1 MTVSSPEQTLVNNL
15 ITLKTQYEQALTEAD
30 TVSAHYREQLS
41 HVNALLLNQIG
52 SANGLAPFQTHIKSA
67 EPILDAIAALQEST
81 DINRLTLAPAKTIA
95 EVSPTP
101 TEIAPK
107 PKQAK
112 AQIKAQT
119 SPAVGGRTPRELLPI
134 HQGLKRL
141 DAIAK
146 VFQDHQGQEVTIDTL
161 TEQLF
166 GNLSTEAHKAER
178 LKLRTLLYQGE
189 QRGLWTKGD
198 AASTYVIKTSGQATA
213 KTVAQPKAK
222 ATKVAAK
229 VAAKAADTRAQ
240 AKAPKAAPVLT
251 TTKKRISLPLLSSFD
266 GMTKLEAITSVLEK
280 NRGEILHHDTI
291 IQSLYGDLDL
301 EELKAERVRIKTALL
316 GGVKNEKWQKA
327 SVASSYFLPEAS
339 AGAKSKASG
348 RKPKAS
354 KAAASESEP
363 VTEAVA
369 EVVPETTTDSS
380 PKKGRRPAAAKTP
393 VKSKFKRTR
402 RTATQLNPEGA

>member
-1 MTVSSPEQTLVNNL
+1 MTVSSSEQTLVNNL

-30 TVSAHYREQLS
+30 TISAHYREQLS

-52 SANGLAPFQTHIKSA
+52 SGNGLSPFQTHIKSA

-81 DINRLTLAPAKTIA
+81 DINRLTLAPAKTVVEA
-95 EVSPTP
+95 RPTP
-101 TEIAPK
+101 PEVAPK

-112 AQIKAQT
+112 AQP
-119 SPAVGGRTPRELLPI
+119 SLAVGGRTPRELLPI

-146 VFQDHQGQEVTIDTL
+146 VFQNHQGQEVTIDTL

-198 AASTYVIKTSGQATA
+198 AASTYVIKVSGQAPA
-213 KTVAQPKAK
+213 KTVAQPRAKAPAK
-222 ATKVAAK
+222 ATG
-229 VAAKAADTRAQ
+229 TRAQ
-240 AKAPKAAPVLT
+240 AKAPKSSPVT
-251 TTKKRISLPLLSSFD
+251 ATTKKRISLPLLSSFD
-266 GMTKLEAITSVLEK
+266 GMTKLESIASVLEK
-280 NRGEILHHDTI
+280 NRGEVLHHDTI
-291 IQSLYGDLDL
+291 IQSLYGDLNPDA
-301 EELKAERVRIKTALL
+301 LKAERVRIKTALL
-316 GGVKNEKWQKA
+316 GGVKNKKWQKA

-354 KAAASESEP
+354 KSPNPKSEP
-363 VTEAVA
+363 VAEAA
-369 EVVPETTTDSS
+369 AKVVSETTSDLSA
-380 PKKGRRPAAAKTP
+380 KKGRKPAPAKTP

-402 RTATQLNPEGA
+402 RTATRLNPEGA

>member
-30 TVSAHYREQLS
+30 TISAHYREQLS

-81 DINRLTLAPAKTIA
+81 DINRLTLAPAKTVVEA
-95 EVSPTP
+95 SPTP
-101 TEIAPK
+101 PEVAPK

-112 AQIKAQT
+112 AQP

-134 HQGLKRL
+134 HQGLRRL
-141 DAIAK
+141 DAISK
-146 VFQDHQGQEVTIDTL
+146 IFQNHQGQEVTIDTL

-198 AASTYVIKTSGQATA
+198 AASTYVIKASGQATT

-222 ATKVAAK
+222 TTAK
-229 VAAKAADTRAQ
+229 TTAKAAGTRAQ
-240 AKAPKAAPVLT
+240 AKAPKASPAAV

-266 GMTKLEAITSVLEK
+266 GMTKLEAIANVLEK

-291 IQSLYGDLDL
+291 IQSLYGDLNL

-316 GGVKNEKWQKA
+316 GGVKHEKWQKA

-339 AGAKSKASG
+339 AGAKSKTSG

-354 KAAASESEP
+354 KPSTPKSAP
-363 VTEAVA
+363 VTEAAA
-369 EVVPETTTDSS
+369 EVVSETPSDL
-380 PKKGRRPAAAKTP
+380 PAKKGRKAAPAKTP

-402 RTATQLNPEGA
+402 STATKLNPEGA

>member
-30 TVSAHYREQLS
+30 TISAHYREQLS

-52 SANGLAPFQTHIKSA
+52 SGNGLAPFQTHIKSA
-67 EPILDAIAALQEST
+67 EPILDAIAAFQEST
-81 DINRLTLAPAKTIA
+81 DINRLTLAPAKTVA
-95 EVSPTP
+95 EAIPTP
-101 TEIAPK
+101 PEVAPK

-112 AQIKAQT
+112 AQS

-146 VFQDHQGQEVTIDTL
+146 IFQNHQGQEVTIDTL

-198 AASTYVIKTSGQATA
+198 AASTYVIRASGQATA
-213 KTVAQPKAK
+213 KAVAQPKA
-222 ATKVAAK
+222 AE
-229 VAAKAADTRAQ
+229 KAAGTRAQ
-240 AKAPKAAPVLT
+240 AKAPKASPVPAA

-266 GMTKLEAITSVLEK
+266 GMTKLDAIASVLEK
-280 NRGEILHHDTI
+280 NRGEVLHHDTI
-291 IQSLYGDLDL
+291 IQSLYGDLNL

-339 AGAKSKASG
+339 AGAKVKASG

-354 KAAASESEP
+354 KSPNSKSEP
-363 VTEAVA
+363 VTEAAAAVS
-369 EVVPETTTDSS
+369 ETPADLSS
-380 PKKGRRPAAAKTP
+380 KKGRKPAPAKTP

-402 RTATQLNPEGA
+402 RTATRLNPEGA

>member
-30 TVSAHYREQLS
+30 TISAHYREQLS

-52 SANGLAPFQTHIKSA
+52 SVNGLAPFQTHIKSA
-67 EPILDAIAALQEST
+67 EPILDVIAALQEST
-81 DINRLTLAPAKTIA
+81 DINRLTLAPAKTVV

-101 TEIAPK
+101 PEVAPK

-112 AQIKAQT
+112 AQP

-146 VFQDHQGQEVTIDTL
+146 VFQNHQGQEVTIDTL

-198 AASTYVIKTSGQATA
+198 AASTYVIKASGQATA
-213 KTVAQPKAK
+213 KTVAQPKAT
-222 ATKVAAK
+222 AT
-229 VAAKAADTRAQ
+229 AKAAVPRAQ
-240 AKAPKAAPVLT
+240 AKAPKASPVT
-251 TTKKRISLPLLSSFD
+251 ATPKKRISLPLLSSFD
-266 GMTKLEAITSVLEK
+266 GMTKLEAIASVLEK

-291 IQSLYGDLDL
+291 IQSLYGDLNL
-301 EELKAERVRIKTALL
+301 EEIKAERVRIKTALL

-354 KAAASESEP
+354 KSPTPKSEP
-363 VTEAVA
+363 VTEAAA
-369 EVVPETTTDSS
+369 EVVSETPSDLSS
-380 PKKGRRPAAAKTP
+380 KKGRKPAPAKTP

-402 RTATQLNPEGA
+402 RTATQLNSEGA

>member
-30 TVSAHYREQLS
+30 TISAHYREQLS

-81 DINRLTLAPAKTIA
+81 DINRLTLAPAKTVVEA
-95 EVSPTP
+95 SPTP
-101 TEIAPK
+101 PEVAPK

-112 AQIKAQT
+112 AQP

-146 VFQDHQGQEVTIDTL
+146 VFQNHQGQEVTIDTL

-198 AASTYVIKTSGQATA
+198 AASTYVIKASGQATA

-222 ATKVAAK
+222 AKAT
-229 VAAKAADTRAQ
+229 AKAAAPRAQ
-240 AKAPKAAPVLT
+240 AKAPKASPVT
-251 TTKKRISLPLLSSFD
+251 ATTKKRISLPLLSSFD
-266 GMTKLEAITSVLEK
+266 GMTKLESIASVLEK

-291 IQSLYGDLDL
+291 IQSLYGDLNL

-316 GGVKNEKWQKA
+316 GGVKNKKWQKA

-354 KAAASESEP
+354 KAPNPKSKP
-363 VTEAVA
+363 VTEAAA
-369 EVVPETTTDSS
+369 EVVSETPSDLSS
-380 PKKGRRPAAAKTP
+380 KKGRNPAPAKTP

-402 RTATQLNPEGA
+402 STATQLNPEGA

>member
-30 TVSAHYREQLS
+30 TISAHYREQLS

-52 SANGLAPFQTHIKSA
+52 SGNGLAPFQPHIKSA

-81 DINRLTLAPAKTIA
+81 HVNRLTLAPAKTVVEA
-95 EVSPTP
+95 SPTP
-101 TEIAPK
+101 PEVAPK

-112 AQIKAQT
+112 AQP

-146 VFQDHQGQEVTIDTL
+146 VFQNHQGQEVTIDTL

-198 AASTYVIKTSGQATA
+198 AASTYVIKVSGQAAA
-213 KTVAQPKAK
+213 KTVAQSKAK
-222 ATKVAAK
+222 AT
-229 VAAKAADTRAQ
+229 AKAAAPRAQ
-240 AKAPKAAPVLT
+240 AKAPKASPVT
-251 TTKKRISLPLLSSFD
+251 ATTKKRISLPLLSSFD
-266 GMTKLEAITSVLEK
+266 GMTKLEAIASVLEK
-280 NRGEILHHDTI
+280 NRGEVLHHDTI
-291 IQSLYGDLDL
+291 IQSLYGDLNL
-301 EELKAERVRIKTALL
+301 EALKAERVRIKTALL
-316 GGVKNEKWQKA
+316 GGVKNKKWQKA
-327 SVASSYFLPEAS
+327 SVASSYLLPETS

-354 KAAASESEP
+354 KAPNPKSKP
-363 VTEAVA
+363 VTEAAA
-369 EVVPETTTDSS
+369 EVVSETPSDLSA
-380 PKKGRRPAAAKTP
+380 KKGRKPAPAKTP

-402 RTATQLNPEGA
+402 RTATQLNPESA

>member
-30 TVSAHYREQLS
+30 TISAHYREQLS

-52 SANGLAPFQTHIKSA
+52 SGNGLAPFQTHIKSA

-81 DINRLTLAPAKTIA
+81 DINRLTLAPAKTVVEA
-95 EVSPTP
+95 SPTP
-101 TEIAPK
+101 PEVAPK

-112 AQIKAQT
+112 AQP

-146 VFQDHQGQEVTIDTL
+146 VFQSHQGEEVTIDTL

-198 AASTYVIKTSGQATA
+198 AASTYVIKVSGQATA
-213 KTVAQPKAK
+213 KTVAQPKA
-222 ATKVAAK
+222 T
-229 VAAKAADTRAQ
+229 AKAAVPRAQ
-240 AKAPKAAPVLT
+240 AKAPKASPVT
-251 TTKKRISLPLLSSFD
+251 ATPKKRISLPLLSSFD
-266 GMTKLEAITSVLEK
+266 GMTKLEAIASVLEK
-280 NRGEILHHDTI
+280 NRGEVLHHDTI
-291 IQSLYGDLDL
+291 IQSLYGDLNL
-301 EELKAERVRIKTALL
+301 EEIKAERVRIKTALL

-339 AGAKSKASG
+339 AGAKSKAPG

-354 KAAASESEP
+354 KSPNPKAEP
-363 VTEAVA
+363 VTEAAA
-369 EVVPETTTDSS
+369 EVVSETPSDLSS
-380 PKKGRRPAAAKTP
+380 KKGRKPAPAKTP

>member
-30 TVSAHYREQLS
+30 TISAHYREQLS

-81 DINRLTLAPAKTIA
+81 DINRLTLAPAKVVA
-95 EVSPTP
+95 EVNPTQP
-101 TEIAPK
+101 EVAPK
-107 PKQAK
+107 AK
-112 AQIKAQT
+112 KTKAQT
-119 SPAVGGRTPRELLPI
+119 SPVVGGRTPRELLPV

-198 AASTYVIKTSGQATA
+198 AASTYVIKTSGQTAA

-222 ATKVAAK
+222 AAGTS
-229 VAAKAADTRAQ
+229 AQ
-240 AKAPKAAPVLT
+240 VKAPKAAPAA
-251 TTKKRISLPLLSSFD
+251 TTKKRISLPLLPSFD
-266 GMTKLEAITSVLEK
+266 GMTKLEAIASVLEK

-354 KAAASESEP
+354 KAPTPQST
-363 VTEAVA
+363 VTEAAA
-369 EVVPETTTDSS
+369 EVASETPSDSS
-380 PKKGRRPAAAKTP
+380 LKKVRKTAAAKTP

>member
-15 ITLKTQYEQALTEAD
+15 ISLKTQYEQALTEAD
-30 TVSAHYREQLS
+30 TISAHYREQLS

-52 SANGLAPFQTHIKSA
+52 SGNGLAPFQTHIKSA

-81 DINRLTLAPAKTIA
+81 DINRLTLAPAKTVVEA
-95 EVSPTP
+95 SPTP
-101 TEIAPK
+101 PEVAPK

-112 AQIKAQT
+112 AQPST
-119 SPAVGGRTPRELLPI
+119 AVGGRTPRELLPI

-146 VFQDHQGQEVTIDTL
+146 IFQNHQGQEVTIDTL

-213 KTVAQPKAK
+213 KTVAQPKA
-222 ATKVAAK
+222 TAK
-229 VAAKAADTRAQ
+229 VKAKAVGTRAQ
-240 AKAPKAAPVLT
+240 AKAPKATPAT
-251 TTKKRISLPLLSSFD
+251 ATATTKKRISLPLLSSFD
-266 GMTKLEAITSVLEK
+266 GMTKLEAIASVLEK

-291 IQSLYGDLDL
+291 IQSLYGDLNL

-316 GGVKNEKWQKA
+316 GGVKHEKWQKA

-339 AGAKSKASG
+339 AGAKSKTSG

-354 KAAASESEP
+354 KPPTPKSEP
-363 VTEAVA
+363 VTEAAA
-369 EVVPETTTDSS
+369 EVVSETPSDLS
-380 PKKGRRPAAAKTP
+380 PKKGRKPAPAKTP

-402 RTATQLNPEGA
+402 RTATQLNP

>member
-30 TVSAHYREQLS
+30 TISAHYREQLS

-81 DINRLTLAPAKTIA
+81 DINRLTLAPAKTVVEA
-95 EVSPTP
+95 SPTP
-101 TEIAPK
+101 PEVAPK
-107 PKQAK
+107 PKQTK
-112 AQIKAQT
+112 AQP

-146 VFQDHQGQEVTIDTL
+146 VFQNHQGQEVTIDTL

-198 AASTYVIKTSGQATA
+198 AASTYVIKVPGQATA

-222 ATKVAAK
+222 A
-229 VAAKAADTRAQ
+229 KAAVPRPQ
-240 AKAPKAAPVLT
+240 AKAPKASPVT
-251 TTKKRISLPLLSSFD
+251 ATTKKRISLPLLSSFD
-266 GMTKLEAITSVLEK
+266 GMTKLEAIASVLEK

-291 IQSLYGDLDL
+291 IQSLYGDLNL
-301 EELKAERVRIKTALL
+301 EEIKAERVRIKTALL

-354 KAAASESEP
+354 KSPTPKSEP
-363 VTEAVA
+363 VTEAAA
-369 EVVPETTTDSS
+369 EVVSETPSDLSS
-380 PKKGRRPAAAKTP
+380 KKGRKPLPAKTP

-402 RTATQLNPEGA
+402 RTATQLNPESA

>member
-30 TVSAHYREQLS
+30 TISAHYREQLS

-81 DINRLTLAPAKTIA
+81 DINRLTLAPAQVVA
-95 EVSPTP
+95 EASPTP
-101 TEIAPK
+101 PEVAPK
-107 PKQAK
+107 AK
-112 AQIKAQT
+112 KTKAQT
-119 SPAVGGRTPRELLPI
+119 SPAVGGRTPRELLPV

-198 AASTYVIKTSGQATA
+198 AASTYVIKTSGQTAA

-222 ATKVAAK
+222 AAGTS
-229 VAAKAADTRAQ
+229 AQ
-240 AKAPKAAPVLT
+240 VKAPKAAPAA
-251 TTKKRISLPLLSSFD
+251 TTKKRISLPLLPSFD
-266 GMTKLEAITSVLEK
+266 GMTKLEAIASVLEK

-354 KAAASESEP
+354 KAPTPRSA
-363 VTEAVA
+363 VTEAAA
-369 EVVPETTTDSS
+369 EVASETPSDSS
-380 PKKGRRPAAAKTP
+380 LKKVRKTAAAKTP

>member
-1 MTVSSPEQTLVNNL
+1 MTVSSPDQTIVNNL
-15 ITLKTQYEQALTEAD
+15 IILKTQYEQALTEAD
-30 TVSAHYREQLS
+30 TISAHYREQLS
-41 HVNALLLNQIG
+41 HVNALLLNQIS

-67 EPILDAIAALQEST
+67 EPILEAIASLQEST
-81 DINRLTLAPAKTIA
+81 DINRLTLAPAKTVA

-101 TEIAPK
+101 PEVAPK
-107 PKQAK
+107 PKQT
-112 AQIKAQT
+112 KAQT
-119 SPAVGGRTPRELLPI
+119 SPAIGGRTPRELLPV

-213 KTVAQPKAK
+213 KTAAQPKVK
-222 ATKVAAK
+222 TAK
-229 VAAKAADTRAQ
+229 VAAKAAGNRAQ
-240 AKAPKAAPVLT
+240 TKAPKAAPVPA
-251 TTKKRISLPLLSSFD
+251 TTKKRISLPLLPSFD
-266 GMTKLEAITSVLEK
+266 GMTKLEAIASVLEK
-280 NRGEILHHDTI
+280 DRGEILHHDTI

-316 GGVKNEKWQKA
+316 GGVKNGKWQKA

-354 KAAASESEP
+354 KAATSKSEP

-369 EVVPETTTDSS
+369 EVVSETTSDSS
-380 PKKGRRPAAAKTP
+380 PKKGRKPAAAKTP